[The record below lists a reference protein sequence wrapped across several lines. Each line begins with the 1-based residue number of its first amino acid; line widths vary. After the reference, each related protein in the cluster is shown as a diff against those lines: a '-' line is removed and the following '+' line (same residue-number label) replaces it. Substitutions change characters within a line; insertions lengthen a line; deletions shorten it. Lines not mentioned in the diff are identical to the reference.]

1 MIKKQLINNKLY
13 KLVKENRLSSCFG
26 CVFNIAEIEISEN
39 ACSLNSFDRKCGSDN
54 IYKDIEFGKKKKLK
68 INYNDIK
75 D

>member
-39 ACSLNSFDRKCGSDN
+39 ACSLNSFDRKCGSTF
-54 IYKDIEFGKKKKLK
+54 IK
-68 INYNDIK
+68 IQNLAKRKN
-75 D
+75 